1 MSASKFG
8 SALNDL
14 LEISFLRHVG
24 HSLFLEERQQGEG
37 VGEGVGEGGGGGIDI
52 IQIMVLL
59 VANM

>member
-24 HSLFLEERQQGEG
+24 HSLFLEERQQGG
-37 VGEGVGEGGGGGIDI
+37 VEVREGGGGG
-52 IQIMVLL
+52 L
-59 VANM
+59 VSFR